1 VGKAL
6 LGDEEMKVLAVSD
19 VSIGYGSSQIPS
31 IVQFL
36 GDLYNAEKI
45 IIEPDQIERPS
56 KKDLF
61 PNIKIQRIITNTHPH
76 SPGGR
81 IEYVLDA
88 SKLVEKIKPDILI
101 ICTTFTLP
109 VLFKINFRP
118 KKVIYYSLEA
128 ISHYTG
134 DLEMNQII
142 DSKVDLIVFPE
153 ENRAAKHIEIT
164 KTKVPTCIVY
174 NCTNSSQP
182 EVIPVDKRN
191 GKILYSG
198 GLHTKTAY
206 EYFLNDKLQ
215 QYPIDLY
222 GLVEDPSQSQRDDI
236 QRKFLALSRNVK
248 YKGYLSANKLRE
260 IRKYYLYSLVIWLPV
275 DENTTYACP
284 NKFFEALSN
293 GIPPITAPHPQGKMI
308 CKRYDCGIVME
319 DFSFESFLK
328 SIKFAMEIEKPR
340 YQELVNNCI
349 YAVTKEL
356 HWEKQM
362 DKVVNMLGVKN

>member
-1 VGKAL
+1 MGKL
-6 LGDEEMKVLAVSD
+6 LGDEKMKILAVSD

-31 IVQFL
+31 IVQYF
-36 GDLYNAEKI
+36 GTFYNAEKI
-45 IIEPDQIERPS
+45 ILEPDQIERPS

-61 PNIKIQRIITNTHPH
+61 PDIKIQRIITNIHPH

-81 IEYVLDA
+81 IEYVLNA
-88 SKLVEKIKPDILI
+88 SKLVEKIRPDILI

-109 VLFKINFRP
+109 ILFKISFRP

-134 DLEMNQII
+134 DLEMNQNI
-142 DSKVDLIVFPE
+142 DSKVDLIIFPE
-153 ENRAAKHIEIT
+153 ENRAAKHLEIT
-164 KTKVPTCIVY
+164 KTKVPICIVY
-174 NCTNSSQP
+174 NCTNGPQP
-182 EVIPVDKRN
+182 EVIPTDKRN

-198 GLHTKTAY
+198 GLHKNTAY
-206 EYFLNDKLQ
+206 EYYLNDDLQ

-222 GLVEDPSQSQRDDI
+222 GLVEANEPSQRDDI
-236 QRKFLALSRNVK
+236 QRKLLALSKNVK
-248 YKGYLSANKLRE
+248 YRGYLSANKLRE

-275 DENTTYACP
+275 DENTTFACP

-293 GIPPITAPHPQGKMI
+293 GMPPITAPHPQCKMI

-328 SIKFAMEIEKPR
+328 SIKFAMEIEKSR

-349 YAVTKEL
+349 NAVTNEL

-362 DKVVNMLGVKN
+362 EKVVNMLGIQK